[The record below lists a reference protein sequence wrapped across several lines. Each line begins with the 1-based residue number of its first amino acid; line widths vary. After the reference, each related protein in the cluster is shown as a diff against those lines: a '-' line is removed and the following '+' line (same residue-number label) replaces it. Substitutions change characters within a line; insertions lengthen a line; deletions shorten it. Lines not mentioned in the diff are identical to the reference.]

1 MKTLVS
7 VSAFALTLALT
18 APAHALLVEYPNFN
32 DTSGLTFVGS
42 ATTQG
47 SPAVLHLTS
56 PLEGQSGAAYSTTA
70 VTLGSGATFST
81 QFQFRITNPG
91 GIDPADGFTFVLA
104 KDTTGLGGAGGG
116 LGYQG
121 VGNSVAIEFDTF
133 NNGSGDGNS
142 SNHVGIDIN
151 GSLNSA
157 ALTNVYGLSECHLA
171 NAATSGCMA
180 NGDIWTALIEY
191 DGTTQLLNVILTD
204 PTEGTSFNAITD
216 YLVDIESALDSGG
229 TAYVGFT
236 SATGSGYENHDILN
250 WRFSDSATLPPPTDT
265 GVPEPLT
272 LTLFGAG
279 LAGVAFGRRKL
290 RR

>member
-1 MKTLVS
+1 MKILAS
-7 VSAFALTLALT
+7 VPAFALALALS

-32 DTSGLTFVGS
+32 DTSDLTFVGD

-56 PLEGQSGAAYSTTA
+56 STGYQSGAAYSTSA

-81 QFQFRITNPG
+81 QFQFRLTQPG

-104 KDTTGLGGAGGG
+104 KSTTGLGSSGGG

-133 NNGSGDGNS
+133 NNGSDDGNS

-151 GSLNSA
+151 GSLNSES
-157 ALTNVYGLSECHLA
+157 LTNVYGLVDCNLG
-171 NAATSGCMA
+171 NATTSGCMA
-180 NGDIWTALIEY
+180 NGQIWTALIEY

-204 PTEGTSFNAITD
+204 PTQGTSFHAITD
-216 YLVDIESALDSGG
+216 YMVDIESALDSGG

-250 WRFSDSATLPPPTDT
+250 WRFSDSATLPPPVDN

-272 LTLFGAG
+272 LGLFGAG
-279 LAGVAFGRRKL
+279 FAGLAVGRRKN

>member
-1 MKTLVS
+1 MKIFAS

-32 DTSGLTFVGS
+32 DASGLTFGGN

-56 PLEGQSGAAYSTTA
+56 PNVNQSGAVYSTTA
-70 VTLGSGATFST
+70 VTLGAGATFST
-81 QFQFRITNPG
+81 QFQFRITDPG
-91 GIDPADGFTFVLA
+91 GIDAADGITFVLA
-104 KDTTGLGGAGGG
+104 KGTTGLGGAGGG

-121 VGNSVAIEFDTF
+121 VGNSVAIEFDTY

-142 SNHVGIDIN
+142 SNHVGVDIN
-151 GSLNSA
+151 GSLDSA
-157 ALTNVYGLSECHLA
+157 ALANVYGLVDCHLG
-171 NAATSGCMA
+171 NLSTSGCMA

-204 PTEGTSFNAITD
+204 PTQATSFHAITD
-216 YLVDIESALDSGG
+216 YVVDIEGALDSGG

-236 SATGSGYENHDILN
+236 SATGLGYENHDILN
-250 WRFSDSATLPPPTDT
+250 WRFSDSATLPPPTD

-272 LTLFGAG
+272 LGLFGAG
-279 LAGVAFGRRKL
+279 LAGVAFGRRKQ